1 MRNGILLSLLM
12 AVSMPAAAV
21 YKCESQ
27 GHVTY
32 ADMPCGPKQTAMP
45 SLPFLPPPAD
55 AAGAREQAANE
66 RRQLAAIAKSREAE
80 RVASEREQWRQKSDK
95 AGLAH
100 QRKCASLA
108 LEKKWSAEDAGSLPH
123 TVSEK
128 TQGLKKAARRKA
140 ERHAAECGASS

>member
-12 AVSMPAAAV
+12 AVSMPALAI

-32 ADMPCGPKQTAMP
+32 ADIPCGPMQTTLP
-45 SLPFLPPPAD
+45 SLPLPAD
-55 AAGAREQAANE
+55 AAGAREQAAND
-66 RRQLAAIAKSREAE
+66 RRQLAAIAKSQEAE
-80 RVASEREQWRQKSDK
+80 RIASEREQRRQKPDK
-95 AGLAH
+95 AALAH
-100 QRKCASLA
+100 QKKCTLLG

-140 ERHAAECGASS
+140 ERHAAECGAGS